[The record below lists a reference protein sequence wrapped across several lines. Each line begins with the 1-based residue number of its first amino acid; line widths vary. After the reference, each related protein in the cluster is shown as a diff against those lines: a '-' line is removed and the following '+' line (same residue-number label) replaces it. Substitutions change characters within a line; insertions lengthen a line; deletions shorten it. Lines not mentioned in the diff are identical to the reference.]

1 MSSVK
6 APLRAKSVSSQAKL
20 PKTELEKA
28 TIRFAGDS
36 GDGMQLTGSQFSDNT
51 AIFGNDLATLPDFP
65 AEIRAPKGSL
75 AGVSSFQL
83 QFSNKD
89 IHTPGDDLDV
99 LVAMNPAGLK
109 VHLGDLK
116 DNGMLIINTANFTSK
131 NLKLAG
137 YEENPLDDEL
147 LEGYQAIKVDMTK
160 LVATALEEIEL
171 SSKLKARSTNMFAL
185 GLLYWL
191 YGRSLDS
198 SVNFIQ
204 KKFAKAP
211 DIVEA
216 NIKALNAGYYY
227 GETLEVI
234 KTTYRV
240 NKAKFE
246 KGKYR
251 NIMGNNALAFG
262 LLTAAQRSGLCLYYG
277 GYPITPASDIL
288 HYLAQYKNF
297 GVKTFQAEDEIAGVV
312 SAIGAAFAGDLA
324 ITATSGPGVALKS
337 EALGLAVIT
346 ELPLVLV
353 NVQRGGPS
361 TGLPTKTEQSDL
373 NQAIYGRNG
382 EAPMVVLAPATPAD
396 CFMMAYEA
404 CRIALKYMIPVIL
417 LSDGYIANGS
427 EPWKI
432 PDVNTLP
439 DMETRILKKKE
450 GFAPFNHGNPDLARP
465 WALPGTPGMEHRIG
479 GLEKWEET
487 GHVSY
492 DPENHQKMVELRQEK
507 VDIIA
512 RDLPPAKPFGKESG
526 DLLVIGWGGTH
537 GALRSAVE
545 TAQSEGMSV
554 SHLHLR
560 HLNPLP
566 QNLGEIL
573 VKFQKVMIA
582 ELNLGQLANII
593 RAKFLVDA
601 VGLNKVQGKPFTQT
615 EVFNKITELVK
626 GA

>member
-1 MSSVK
+1 MTTVK
-6 APLRAKSVSSQAKL
+6 KKISEVDN
-20 PKTELEKA
+20 A

-160 LVATALEEIEL
+160 LVATALEKIEL

-211 DIVEA
+211 DIVDA

-262 LLTAAQRSGLCLYYG
+262 LLTAAQRSGLDLYYG

>member
-1 MSSVK
+1 MNTVK
-6 APLRAKSVSSQAKL
+6 KKISEVDG
-20 PKTELEKA
+20 A

-36 GDGMQLTGSQFSDNT
+36 GDGMQLTGNQFSDNT

-262 LLTAAQRSGLCLYYG
+262 LLTAAQRSGLDLYYG

>member
-1 MSSVK
+1 MSTVK
-6 APLRAKSVSSQAKL
+6 KNISEVDG
-20 PKTELEKA
+20 A

-109 VHLGDLK
+109 VHLGELK

-131 NLKLAG
+131 NIKLAG
-137 YEENPLDDEL
+137 YDDNPLDGNSLD
-147 LEGYQAIKVDMTK
+147 GYQVIKVDMTK
-160 LVATALEEIEL
+160 LVATALEDLGL

-198 SVNFIQ
+198 SINFIQ

-216 NIKALNAGYYY
+216 NLKALNSGYYY

-251 NIMGNNALAFG
+251 NIMGNNALALG
-262 LLTAAQRSGLCLYYG
+262 LLTAAQRSGLDLYYG

-288 HYLAQYKNF
+288 HYLAQYKSF

-312 SAIGAAFAGDLA
+312 SAIGAAFAGNLA

-382 EAPMVVLAPATPAD
+382 EAPMVVLAAATPSD
-396 CFMMAYEA
+396 CFIMAYES

-439 DMETRILKKKE
+439 EMETRIYKKKE
-450 GFAPFNHGNPDLARP
+450 GYAPYNHGNPDLARP

-492 DPENHQKMVELRQEK
+492 DPENHQRMVELRQNK
-507 VDIIA
+507 IDIIA
-512 RDLPPAKPFGKESG
+512 RDIAPAKPFGKESG

-537 GALRSAVE
+537 GAIRSAVE
-545 TAQSEGMSV
+545 TAQDEGMSV

-560 HLNPLP
+560 HLNPFP
-566 QNLGEIL
+566 KNLGEIL

-582 ELNLGQLANII
+582 ELNLGQLSTII
-593 RAKFLVDA
+593 RSKFLVDA
-601 VGLNKVQGKPFTQT
+601 VGLNKIQGKPFTQT
-615 EVFNKITELVK
+615 EVYNEITKLVK

>member
-1 MSSVK
+1 MNTVK
-6 APLRAKSVSSQAKL
+6 KNISEVDS
-20 PKTELEKA
+20 A

-211 DIVEA
+211 DIVDA

-262 LLTAAQRSGLCLYYG
+262 LLTAAQRSGLDLYYG

-512 RDLPPAKPFGKESG
+512 RDLPTAKPFGKESG

>member
-1 MSSVK
+1 MSTVK
-6 APLRAKSVSSQAKL
+6 KNISEVDG
-20 PKTELEKA
+20 A

-160 LVATALEEIEL
+160 LVATALEKIEL

-262 LLTAAQRSGLCLYYG
+262 LLTAAQRSGLDLYYG

>member
-1 MSSVK
+1 MNTVK
-6 APLRAKSVSSQAKL
+6 KKISEVDN
-20 PKTELEKA
+20 A

-211 DIVEA
+211 DIVDA

-262 LLTAAQRSGLCLYYG
+262 LLTAAQRSGLDLYYG

-288 HYLAQYKNF
+288 HYLAQYKYF

-512 RDLPPAKPFGKESG
+512 RDLPLAKPFGKESG

>member
-1 MSSVK
+1 MNTVK
-6 APLRAKSVSSQAKL
+6 KKISEVDN
-20 PKTELEKA
+20 A

-137 YEENPLDDEL
+137 YEENPLDDKL

-262 LLTAAQRSGLCLYYG
+262 LLTAAQRSGLDLYYG

-439 DMETRILKKKE
+439 DMETRILKRKE